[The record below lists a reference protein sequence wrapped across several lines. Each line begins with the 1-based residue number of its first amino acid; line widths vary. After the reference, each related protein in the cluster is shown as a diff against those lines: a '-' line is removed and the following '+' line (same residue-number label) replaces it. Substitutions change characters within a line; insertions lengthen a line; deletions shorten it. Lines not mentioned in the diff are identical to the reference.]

1 MFMAQF
7 LQKALVKQAAHSE
20 FVAFQN
26 YLGALISFE
35 RWDKVVGKTEVALVA
50 VDDDDTDRTKP
61 NATEA
66 SIADQLDRRKVA
78 EEIRDASNVVIR
90 AAYGAS
96 KTLLEWLAVGRR

>member
-26 YLGALISFE
+26 YLEALISSE
-35 RWDKVVGKTEVALVA
+35 QWDMVVGKTEVALVA
-50 VDDDDTDRTKP
+50 VDDDDIDGTKP

-66 SIADQLDRRKVA
+66 SIADQLDHRKVA
-78 EEIRDASNVVIR
+78 EEMRDASSVVIR
-90 AAYGAS
+90 AAHDARN
-96 KTLLEWLAVGRR
+96 TLLAVL